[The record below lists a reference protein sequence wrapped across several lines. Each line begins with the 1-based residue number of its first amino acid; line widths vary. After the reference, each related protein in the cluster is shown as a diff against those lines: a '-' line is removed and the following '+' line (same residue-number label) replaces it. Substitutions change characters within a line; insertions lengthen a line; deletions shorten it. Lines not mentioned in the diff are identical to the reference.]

1 MSSPRPRV
9 LVLHGPNL
17 NLLGVREPEVYGI
30 ESLAMIDASLVA
42 LGERLGLI
50 VECVQANGE
59 GVLIDRLHEFARVRV
74 LDATAT
80 ASAIETLP
88 VRRREPAAAAGSE
101 SAIEAAIEA
110 AIEPAQASALERGS
124 APTEVDHPPRAKQSA
139 SADSPSGLEP
149 RGVVI
154 NPGGYTHTSVALRDA
169 IAAIELPTIEVH
181 LTNLYGREGFRHTSI
196 TGGACRGV
204 IMGLGSESYRLALQ
218 ALAVV
223 LHSPAPAST
232 SGVPGWSL
240 HARA

>member
-17 NLLGVREPEVYGI
+17 NLLGAREPEVYGV

-42 LGERLGLI
+42 LGEQLGLA
-50 VECVQANGE
+50 VECRQANGE
-59 GVLIDRLHEFARVRV
+59 GQLIDHLHEFAALELPSTLTVS
-74 LDATAT
+74 
-80 ASAIETLP
+80 ASLVETLP
-88 VRRREPAAAAGSE
+88 VRRESVEPRPADARAAAIDTARG
-101 SAIEAAIEA
+101 
-110 AIEPAQASALERGS
+110 PA
-124 APTEVDHPPRAKQSA
+124 PEVDHPGRAQVRT
-139 SADSPSGLEP
+139 SADPPSGP
-149 RGVVI
+149 VRRGVVI

-181 LTNLYGREGFRHTSI
+181 LSNLYGREGFRHTSI

-223 LHSPAPAST
+223 LH
-232 SGVPGWSL
+232 
-240 HARA
+240 ARA